1 MRGKCLSDLT
11 PAKSFSTDSHE
22 ARDCTGGMSS
32 ISRRWFR
39 LASARSGVSSLH
51 VSRDSDAPIEPAPRS
66 RRLRKGGRAGSGVAM
81 PSAELAPT
89 NRIRGAAGLD
99 QAAPPRSC
107 STLSAGCRR
116 EGGMR
121 SRPRR
126 APLRAMR
133 AATLRAAGGGP
144 PRASHTSADGVAL
157 AVMV

>member
-66 RRLRKGGRAGSGVAM
+66 VYARVAV
-81 PSAELAPT
+81 
-89 NRIRGAAGLD
+89 
-99 QAAPPRSC
+99 QA
-107 STLSAGCRR
+107 
-116 EGGMR
+116 
-121 SRPRR
+121 
-126 APLRAMR
+126 
-133 AATLRAAGGGP
+133 
-144 PRASHTSADGVAL
+144 VAWH
-157 AVMV
+157 VERD